1 MNLSKWNTYIV
12 EQDET
17 TIADSPLK
25 TTNTQAR
32 QAMLSNVDDGTI
44 IIPRGLAAEVH
55 ILSEMGF
62 SLGKKLGRGKYGAVF
77 MVQDE
82 ETGRR
87 LAAKLIMGSNLS
99 DIQRE
104 VNNYK
109 FLITNR
115 DKLGIRKKYFP
126 KVYTSEIKQYKTTP
140 SEFNPS
146 PPVNDIGI
154 IMMEL
159 LEPLPKRIKTDLL
172 ATGGLETGP
181 RGRYDRR
188 RVDFTARDKRLF
200 KNHNVIFD
208 LSKSAL
214 QGSQLLQNLTS
225 SFFNEMLDTV
235 ARRAVN
241 RFLKGDYQD
250 IDGEAYSA
258 LQFIV
263 TENWRGLISSRQGQ
277 VLFLLTLTELHSYM
291 LPEGGEPKVP
301 YMNDMLIGNI
311 YNQVF
316 ESFLRAYVR
325 PVIPGTFSPDDSR
338 EIMQPQDSS
347 ALEEFP
353 EAKNFIQFM
362 QDMNKIGIVGRDM
375 HSGNF
380 LMRPS
385 DNEIVV
391 VDLGLFK
398 IQDIVKVKDKAETI
412 PFFEKRNK

>member
-1 MNLSKWNTYIV
+1 MEYIYCRT
-12 EQDET
+12 ET
-17 TIADSPLK
+17 
-25 TTNTQAR
+25 
-32 QAMLSNVDDGTI
+32 
-44 IIPRGLAAEVH
+44 H

-87 LAAKLIMGSNLS
+87 LAAKLIMGSSFS

-104 VNNYK
+104 VKNYK

-126 KVYTSEIKQYKTTP
+126 KVYTSEVKQYKSTP
-140 SEFNPS
+140 SEFNPN

-154 IMMEL
+154 ILMEL
-159 LEPLPKRIKTDLL
+159 LAPLPKRIITDLL

-188 RVDFTARDKRLF
+188 RVDFTTRDKRLF
-200 KNHNVIFD
+200 KNHNVIFN
-208 LSKSAL
+208 LATSAVR
-214 QGSQLLQNLTS
+214 GSQLLQNLTPNN
-225 SFFNEMLDTV
+225 FNEIVDTV
-235 ARRAVN
+235 GKNAVN
-241 RFLKGDYQD
+241 RFIKGDYQD
-250 IDGEAYSA
+250 IDSEAYVA

-263 TENWRGLISSRQGQ
+263 SESWRELLSSRQSQ
-277 VLFLLTLTELHSYM
+277 ILFLLILTELHKFLY
-291 LPEGGEPKVP
+291 PEGGEPVVA
-301 YMNDMLIGNI
+301 YMNDTLVGNI

-316 ESFLRAYVR
+316 ESFLRNYVR
-325 PVIPGTFSPDDSR
+325 PIIPGTFNPDDSR
-338 EIMQPQDSS
+338 AIMQPQDTG

-353 EAKNFIQFM
+353 EARNFIQFM
-362 QDMNKIGIVGRDM
+362 QDMKQIGIIGRDM

-380 LMRPS
+380 MMRPS
-385 DNEIVV
+385 DNEIVI

-398 IQDIVKVKDKAETI
+398 IQNIKKIPDRKETV
-412 PFFEKRNK
+412 PFFEKRKK